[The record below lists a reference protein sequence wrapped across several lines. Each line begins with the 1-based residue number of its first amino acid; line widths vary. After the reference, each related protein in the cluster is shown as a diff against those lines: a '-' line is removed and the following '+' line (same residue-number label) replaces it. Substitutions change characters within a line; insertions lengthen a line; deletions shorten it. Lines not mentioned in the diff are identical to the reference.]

1 MEIIIRITAGT
12 IMYQWNAIYI
22 ITEVNAALKPL
33 LPLSKPI
40 PLKKESTAKRRIS
53 IKGASPRQYIKLQK
67 GFFLLVNNKIM
78 YSIVKIPIVGKG

>member
-1 MEIIIRITAGT
+1 METIIRTIAGIII
-12 IMYQWNAIYI
+12 YQWNAIYI
-22 ITEVNAALKPL
+22 ITVVNAATKPL
-33 LPLSKPI
+33 PPLSKPI
-40 PLKKESTAKRRIS
+40 PLKKESTAKRKIS